1 MELNT
6 YLEAEIGVG
15 IGELNGIDF
24 DNKNWSTLIF
34 PTDLRIVLSPF
45 ARDYTSPYF
54 YAGVGILKW
63 NLSELPTS
71 ESPNE
76 TKDLGWN
83 ASIPLGVGIEIEID
97 ETILLD
103 ISGGYTFA
111 LTDNL
116 NYYNK
121 PEKNDGFF
129 DFGVGLTFVMGGS
142 LTDRDHDGLTQKF
155 ENMIG
160 TDPKKRDTDGD
171 SLFDGE
177 EYNQFKTNPLLKDT
191 DRDGLNDF
199 DEVKRYNS
207 DPNSIDTDG
216 DDISDF
222 DEVIKYKS
230 NPSVKD
236 TDSDNLTD
244 GYEVNVYK
252 TNPANNDTDD
262 DALFDNDELNKY
274 KTDPNNPDTDGDG
287 LLDGEEIT
295 KFKTNPLVKD
305 SKKVKKAIKEKVSYL
320 NETSKIVLKGITFET
335 DKAEIKQ
342 ESEEILN
349 KTFLDLKDDPTLSI
363 EIRGYT
369 DNVGNASY
377 NKKLSQQRAD
387 AVRIWLVKKGI
398 DALKI
403 KASGYG
409 ETNPIA
415 NNNTPEGRNQN
426 RRIEIIKLK

>member
-1 MELNT
+1 MELST
-6 YLEAEIGVG
+6 YLEAELGVG
-15 IGELNGIDF
+15 IGELNGKDF
-24 DNKNWSTLIF
+24 ENNNWSTLIF
-34 PTDLRIVLSPF
+34 PTDFRFVLSPF
-45 ARDYTSPYF
+45 ARDFTSPYF
-54 YAGVGILKW
+54 YLGIEILRW
-63 NLSELPTS
+63 NLSDFPTS
-71 ESPNE
+71 VSPNK
-76 TKDLGWN
+76 TKAIGWN
-83 ASIPLGVGIEIEID
+83 TAIPLGIGVEIAINENV
-97 ETILLD
+97 LLD
-103 ISGGYTFA
+103 LSGGYTFA

-121 PEKNDGFF
+121 PESNDGFF
-129 DFGVGLTFVMGGS
+129 DFGIGLTFVMGGS
-142 LTDRDHDGLTQKF
+142 LTDRDNDGLTQKF

-160 TDPKKRDTDGD
+160 TNPKKRDTDGD

-177 EYNQFKTNPLLKDT
+177 EYNVFKTNPLLKDT
-191 DRDGLNDF
+191 DRDGLSDF

-207 DPNSIDTDG
+207 DPNSLDTDG

-222 DEVIKYKS
+222 DEVTNYESDPTLK
-230 NPSVKD
+230 
-236 TDSDNLTD
+236 DSDSDQLTD
-244 GYEVNVYK
+244 GYEVNVYN
-252 TNPANNDTDD
+252 TNPIKEDTDD
-262 DALFDNDELNKY
+262 DALLDNEELNKY
-274 KTDPNNPDTDGDG
+274 RTDPNNPDTDGDG
-287 LLDGEEIT
+287 LLDGEEINT
-295 KFKTNPLVKD
+295 YKTNPLVVD
-305 SKKVKKAIKEKVSYL
+305 AKKVKKAIKEKVSYL
-320 NETSKIVLKGITFET
+320 NETSKNILKGITFET

-403 KASGYG
+403 KASGFG

-415 NNNTPEGRNQN
+415 NNSTPEGRNQN